1 MPDNDQ
7 KQQNEPRSITFQGR
21 ELTHD
26 WLCELW
32 KNASDQKLRRSER
45 IRICQGMRRKTATIR
60 LSDSWVQRH
69 PEAASWVVK
78 VLPERRTLE
87 RDLIAG
93 AGAVEP
99 TYSRVALGPLDRDHD
114 DAEECENYFEEWRK
128 ENVPFPT
135 FIEKGAEDGEY
146 GLVVLPTSV
155 DMDGCPEF
163 YDRLDERAWNAL
175 DDEQKAE
182 YEPDDGDARG
192 RYVRKAQDGKRAYNP
207 AFDRDKSGRP
217 RKADDKSFERDDAKS
232 EEAHKQAVIRYL
244 LKQEQGGVTVRMIP
258 ALDCAPFL
266 VRGTK
271 RERWKLHAL
280 IERTLYYPEELLEQ
294 GYGWQGMGD
303 RLLVPQGYDALRQT
317 GQNGQFYLYTLY
329 TVYVDPEDPDKIRR
343 PIIAYSV
350 GGKQTYYKTPRKGE
364 DNGQGVAV
372 IDLYEQFGLQGPF
385 WWYGGGMH
393 TSDDDADYYW
403 EPYLWPFVETLMT
416 IEGMTTSIN
425 AATAV
430 QAFTGYFHRPD
441 AALVGAEGVDPEAL
455 LDAETG
461 ELRKP
466 KIPAAGEIE
475 TVTGEVNPANMAS
488 VGRDAW
494 QVAQNELQS
503 LRENTALER
512 PAGGSASGHAQV
524 VQETL
529 AQTAKRHIR
538 EGALDATRFCGERA
552 MMIFAAIAKTYG
564 VNWPLQTTKE
574 RPVGSELRV
583 GADVLE
589 FDPDWVGDGE
599 YKLTAEY
606 PEEGNL
612 AAVEQEASLAER
624 GFGSFE
630 DVQKARGKSD
640 AETEWAKVLKW
651 KVRQQPAYI
660 EAITTRLA
668 KRQGNKL
675 MLQVLKLQQQQKMTQ
690 QGVPGMDA
698 GVATAALRR
707 PGEGGGSG
715 GPTAAQSAL
724 GGVVAGGMGTASR
737 IADAEA
743 QLQIN
748 QGAA

>member
-1 MPDNDQ
+1 MPDNDR
-7 KQQNEPRSITFQGR
+7 KQARSITFQGR

-32 KNASDQKLRRSER
+32 KNAADQKQRRSER
-45 IRICQGMRRKTATIR
+45 IRACQGMRRHTATIA
-60 LSDSWVQRH
+60 LADSWVQRH
-69 PEAASWVVK
+69 PEAAAWVVK
-78 VLPERRTLE
+78 VLPERNTLE

-99 TYSRVALGPLDRDHD
+99 TYSRVALGPLDRDRD
-114 DAEECENYFEEWRK
+114 AAEECENYMEEWRK
-128 ENVPFPT
+128 TNVPFPT
-135 FIEKGAEDGEY
+135 FVEKGAEDGEY

-155 DMDGCPEF
+155 DMDGCPDF

-175 DDEQKAE
+175 DDERKAE

-192 RYVRKAQDGKRAYNP
+192 RRVRKNPDGTRAYNP
-207 AFDRDKSGRP
+207 TFDRDKAGRP
-217 RKADDKSFERDDAKS
+217 RKPDDKGFERDDERS
-232 EEAHKQAVIRYL
+232 QEAHKQAVLRYL

-258 ALDCAPFL
+258 ALDCAPYL
-266 VRGTK
+266 VRGTR
-271 RERWKLHAL
+271 RERWRLHAL
-280 IERTLYYPEELLEQ
+280 VERTLYYPEELLEN
-294 GYGWQGMGD
+294 GYGWRGMGD
-303 RLLVPQGYDALRQT
+303 RLLIPQGFDATRTT
-317 GQNGQFYLYTLY
+317 GQNGMWYLYTLY
-329 TVYVDPEDPDKIRR
+329 TVYVDPDDPDKVRR

-350 GGKQTYYKTPRKGE
+350 GGQPTYHSQPRRGE

-393 TSDDDADYYW
+393 TSDDDADHYW
-403 EPYLWPFVETLMT
+403 TPYLWPFLSTLTT
-416 IEGMTTSIN
+416 IEGITTSIN

-430 QAFTGYFHRPD
+430 QAFTGLFHRPD

-455 LDAETG
+455 IDSSTN

-466 KIPAAGEIE
+466 RMPAPGEIE
-475 TVTGEVNPANMAS
+475 TVTGEVFPANPAS

-494 QVAQNELQS
+494 QLVQNELQS
-503 LRENTALER
+503 LRENTTLER

-538 EGALDATRFCGERA
+538 EGALDATKFCGEAALR
-552 MMIFAAIAKTYG
+552 IFAAISKTYG

-574 RPVGSELRV
+574 RPVGSEMRA
-583 GADVLE
+583 GAAVLE
-589 FDPDWVGDGE
+589 FDPDWVGEGE

-640 AETEWAKVLKW
+640 AESEWAKVLKW
-651 KVRQQPAYI
+651 RMRQQPAYI
-660 EAITTRLA
+660 EALTTRLA

-675 MLQVLKLQQQQKMTQ
+675 MLQVLKLQQAQQMTK

-707 PGEGGGSG
+707 PGEMSGGGG
-715 GPTAAQSAL
+715 GPTYAQTSR
-724 GGVVAGGMGTASR
+724 AGAISGEMGTA
-737 IADAEA
+737 ALMNDAEA
-743 QLQIN
+743 QMQVG